1 MRVVVSLLILLWATP
16 AEAQSLTETLRLRV
30 EQLHDGGVPSVRGAR
45 LHQRDAVAHF
55 FQQRGFEPA
64 WRMPAGAEQIRR
76 AIAGIEHDGLTP
88 AHYHLAEIDALLAAR
103 GKRTLADDADLQLLL
118 TDAVAA
124 IVDHVRYGK
133 VRPVT
138 LDARWNVDPR
148 AGAPPLETVL
158 ARIASPRSIADAI
171 SELKPDHF
179 IYRGLTEA
187 LARLRAAD
195 AAGGWPTVAV
205 GQTLKPGASDPRVT
219 QVRARLLASGDLPV
233 DVAGGGDAYDGSLE
247 SAVKRFQER
256 HRLTA
261 DGAIGK
267 ATVESMNVSARMRAE
282 QVRANIERAR
292 WVLGGLSDT
301 FLLVNLPAFK
311 VYYIRDGK
319 NVWESRTQ
327 IGRAARQTPTFRA
340 DMQYLVF
347 NPDWTVPPTILANDV
362 IGRMKK
368 GENPI
373 EEKGLTIIDRR
384 GRTVD
389 PASID
394 WASVTPGRFPYTLRQ
409 PPGEDNALGRV
420 KFIFPNEHAIF
431 LHDTPS
437 RALFR
442 ADTRT
447 FSSGCIRVEQPL
459 ELAELLLGG
468 QGDWSGEKIR
478 EVVDSG
484 RSVTAPLE
492 GPLPVVIVYWTVSV
506 GGTGDLRYARDVYS
520 RDPPLLRALNAR

>member
-1 MRVVVSLLILLWATP
+1 M
-16 AEAQSLTETLRLRV
+16 LRLRV
-30 EQLHDGGVPSVRGAR
+30 EQLHDGGMPSVRGVQ

-64 WRMPAGAEQIRR
+64 WGLPAGAEQIRR
-76 AIAGIEHDGLTP
+76 AIAGVEHDGLIP
-88 AHYHLAEIDALLAAR
+88 AHYHLAEIDALLAA
-103 GKRTLADDADLQLLL
+103 GATRTVADDADLQLLL

-148 AGAPPLETVL
+148 AGAPPLETVVAGL
-158 ARIASPRSIADAI
+158 ASSRSIADAI

-179 IYRGLTEA
+179 VYRGLTEA

-195 AAGGWPTVAV
+195 AAGGWPAV
-205 GQTLKPGASDPRVT
+205 TAGPTLKPGASDPRVA
-219 QVRARLLASGDLPV
+219 QVRSRLLGSGDLPV
-233 DVAGGGDAYDGSLE
+233 DVVGGDVYDASLE

-267 ATVESMNVSARMRAE
+267 ATVDAMNVSARTRAG

-311 VYYIRDGK
+311 VYYIRDRK
-319 NVWESRTQ
+319 NIWESRTQ
-327 IGRAARQTPTFRA
+327 IGRAARQTPAFRA
-340 DMQYLVF
+340 DMRYLVF

-362 IGRMKK
+362 IAGMKK

-384 GRTVD
+384 GRIVD

-394 WASVTPGRFPYTLRQ
+394 WASVTPRRFPYTLRQ

-420 KFIFPNEHAIF
+420 KFVFPNEHAIF

-447 FSSGCIRVEQPL
+447 FSSGCIRMENPL
-459 ELAELLLGG
+459 ELAELLLAG
-468 QGDWSGEKIR
+468 QGEWSREKIE
-478 EVVDSG
+478 EVVGSG
-484 RSVTAPLE
+484 RSMTVPLE
-492 GPLPVVIVYWTVSV
+492 RPLPVVIVYWTVSV
-506 GGTGDLRYARDVYS
+506 GGTGDLRFARDVYS
-520 RDPPLLRALNAR
+520 RDAPLLRALNAR